1 MNQES
6 VIIYS
11 HDLGKQHEKE
21 IVLERDGEILRRLFI
36 FVDAVPA
43 EMQYTVRLQGR
54 GSRAEIGIA
63 YLGKRKDT
71 TEMDIKIFHEAAE
84 TYGRVTAKAALF
96 DDSRFIF
103 RGMLDIG
110 PEAKGADSYLLA
122 KGLMVS
128 PRARAEIYPYLEIRT
143 DEVKASHGSSV
154 GRLDERQLFYLQSR
168 GIAKAEAEKI
178 ILSSYFRDVA
188 RDMPSEYRKKFFQG
202 GSA

>member
-1 MNQES
+1 MAGSE
-6 VIIYS
+6 IICS
-11 HDLGKQHEKE
+11 RELGARHERE
-21 IVLERDGEILRRLFI
+21 IVLGKDGEILRQLFI
-36 FVDAVPA
+36 FVDVVPA
-43 EMQYTVRLQGR
+43 EMRYTIRLKGR
-54 GSRAEIGIA
+54 ASRAEIGIA
-63 YLGKRKDT
+63 YVGRQQDV
-71 TEMDIKIFHEAAE
+71 TEMDVKILHEAPD
-84 TYGRVTAKAALF
+84 TYARVTAKAALF
-96 DDSRFIF
+96 DDARLVF
-103 RGMLDIG
+103 RGMLDIA
-110 PEAKGADSYLLA
+110 PSAKGADSYLLA